1 MSKMSKIKMKKI
13 GLTGGTG
20 SGKTTVSNIFRELG
34 YTIIDADQIAREVV
48 MPGRPEL
55 EEIKNAF
62 GLPIMKGA
70 SLNRKEL
77 GKIVFSDPEALKT
90 LNSITHPSI
99 RQLMQM
105 QMEFFENE
113 GRIKTLILD
122 IPLLYEGGWQNQL
135 DSVIVV
141 DADKKTRLR
150 RLIMRDHISEQQA
163 INRIAAQMPL
173 EEKVDRADFVVDNS
187 RDKASLK
194 ECVLKFISEN
204 KFEP

>member
-1 MSKMSKIKMKKI
+1 MSKIKMKKI

>member
-1 MSKMSKIKMKKI
+1 MKKI